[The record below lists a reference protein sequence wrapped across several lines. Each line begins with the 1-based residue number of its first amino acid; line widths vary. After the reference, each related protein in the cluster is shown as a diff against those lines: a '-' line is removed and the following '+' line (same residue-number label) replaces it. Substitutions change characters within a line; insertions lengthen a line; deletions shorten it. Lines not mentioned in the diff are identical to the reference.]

1 MTNISKTK
9 VSMLLFVVTL
19 IAAWMIAIPAFAS
32 EAEPEES
39 LRQIPIT
46 YTVAFD
52 PDDGTAYP
60 DFFKTTVQPGGLVTE
75 TPPTPTREGYA
86 FGGWAKS
93 FDVSGD
99 PVLWDFAT
107 DTVQDNTTLWAVW
120 ITTYTVAFDPDDG
133 TAYPDFFKTTV
144 EEGGLVTQLPPT
156 PTREG
161 YVFGGWAKWFDVS
174 DNPVLWDFATDTV
187 QDNTTLWAV
196 WTEATNGGGGTT
208 EPTTGSRGPTYTQAS
223 APTTSMT
230 KATGSSLARTGD
242 ATLLGPLALA
252 SALGLATA
260 GIAAYA
266 LHRKRK

>member
-19 IAAWMIAIPAFAS
+19 IAAWMIAVPAFAS
-32 EAEPEES
+32 EAEPEQS

-46 YTVAFD
+46 YTVAF
-52 PDDGTAYP
+52 
-60 DFFKTTVQPGGLVTE
+60 
-75 TPPTPTREGYA
+75 
-86 FGGWAKS
+86 
-93 FDVSGD
+93 
-99 PVLWDFAT
+99 
-107 DTVQDNTTLWAVW
+107 N
-120 ITTYTVAFDPDDG
+120 PDDG

-144 EEGGLVTQLPPT
+144 EEGGLVTETPPT
-156 PTREG
+156 PTKTG
-161 YVFGGWAKWFDVS
+161 YVFGGWAKSFDVS
-174 DNPVLWDFATDTV
+174 GDPVLWDFATDTV

-208 EPTTGSRGPTYTQAS
+208 EPTTGPQGPTYTQAS

-230 KATGSSLARTGD
+230 KATGSSLAKTGD
-242 ATLLGPLALA
+242 ATLLEPLALA

-266 LHRKRK
+266 LHRKRR

>member
-1 MTNISKTK
+1 MTSIPKTK
-9 VSMLLFVVTL
+9 VSILLFVVAL
-19 IAAWMIAIPAFAS
+19 ISAWMISVPAFAS
-32 EAEPEES
+32 ETES
-39 LRQIPIT
+39 DGELRPLAVE

-60 DFFKTTVQPGGLVTE
+60 DFFKVTVEEGGLVTE
-75 TPPTPTREGYA
+75 MPPTPTREGYV

-93 FDVSGD
+93 FDASD
-99 PVLWDFAT
+99 NPVLWDFAT

-133 TAYPDFFKTTV
+133 TAYPDFFKVTV
-144 EEGGLVTQLPPT
+144 EEGGLVTEMPPT

-161 YVFGGWAKWFDVS
+161 YVFGGWAKWFDSS

-187 QDNTTLWAV
+187 QGNTTLWAV
-196 WTEATNGGGGTT
+196 WTESAGGGGSVT
-208 EPTTGSRGPTYTQAS
+208 EPQGPTYTKAFTPAS
-223 APTTSMT
+223 STT

-242 ATLLGPLALA
+242 ALPLESVALA
-252 SALGLATA
+252 AALGLAVS

-266 LHRKRK
+266 LRRKRK

>member
-1 MTNISKTK
+1 MTSISKTK
-9 VSMLLFVVTL
+9 VSILLFVVAL
-19 IAAWMIAIPAFAS
+19 ISAWMISVPAFAS
-32 EAEPEES
+32 ETES
-39 LRQIPIT
+39 
-46 YTVAFD
+46 
-52 PDDGTAYP
+52 DGEIRP
-60 DFFKTTVQPGGLVTE
+60 L
-75 TPPTPTREGYA
+75 
-86 FGGWAKS
+86 
-93 FDVSGD
+93 
-99 PVLWDFAT
+99 
-107 DTVQDNTTLWAVW
+107 AVE
-120 ITTYTVAFDPDDG
+120 YTVAFDPDDG

-144 EEGGLVTQLPPT
+144 EEGGLVTETPPT

-161 YVFGGWAKWFDVS
+161 YAFGGWAKSFDAS

-208 EPTTGSRGPTYTQAS
+208 EPTTGSQGPTYTQAS